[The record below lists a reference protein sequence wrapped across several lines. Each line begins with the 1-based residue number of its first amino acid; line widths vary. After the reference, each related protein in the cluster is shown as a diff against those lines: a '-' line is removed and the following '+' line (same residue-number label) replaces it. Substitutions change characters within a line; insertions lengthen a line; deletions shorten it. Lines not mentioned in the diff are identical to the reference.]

1 MSDRN
6 DYDIVGFDPATV
18 TGQFD
23 VSNRIVVINDPGQ
36 LGLEA
41 NPSRVAVSFFQA
53 FGPIPVANARATW
66 ASGAAQSAY
75 RLLADLPRVIKYS
88 DYGAMVG
95 YDWYFDGDGFP
106 WSLGIWEVVY
116 RVQSFTNKRIQEKP
130 NGNNGTWGR
139 STAGGCTANR
149 FLG

>member
-1 MSDRN
+1 MADREV
-6 DYDIVGFDPATV
+6 YDIVGFDPATV

-53 FGPIPVANARATW
+53 FGPVPVANARCTW
-66 ASGAAQSAY
+66 ATGAAQSAY

-116 RVQSFTNKRIQEKP
+116 RVQSFTNKRPQRDIRS
-130 NGNNGTWGR
+130 NGSTRNGITASGR
-139 STAGGCTANR
+139 KENR
-149 FLG
+149 LFY